1 MSMTGFELGAARLLM
16 AHRWAALA
24 TLGEDGPAA
33 SMVAYAPGPDA
44 SSLVLF
50 LSGLSA
56 HTRNLIT
63 EPRVALVIS
72 EPDPGDGDPQ
82 TLGRL
87 SIKGTAEI
95 VERTAPEFGDH
106 WQVYLSRLPDAAPRL
121 ALGDFSL
128 FRIVIHEARYVGGFA
143 RAGTIPV
150 ERLAAAAGELESS

>member
-1 MSMTGFELGAARLLM
+1 MSVSGFELGAARLLM

-24 TLGEDGPAA
+24 TLGEDGPEA
-33 SMVAYAPGPDA
+33 SMVAYAPAPDA
-44 SSLVLF
+44 GSLVLF

-63 EPRVALVIS
+63 EPRVSLVIS

-82 TLGRL
+82 TLARL
-87 SIKGTAEI
+87 SIKGTAGI
-95 VERTAPEFGDH
+95 VERTAPDFESVWH
-106 WQVYLSRLPDAAPRL
+106 TYVSWLPDAAPRL
-121 ALGDFSL
+121 ALGDFAL

-150 ERLAAAAGELESS
+150 QRLAAAAGELESS

>member
-1 MSMTGFELGAARLLM
+1 MTASGFELDAARLVI

-33 SMVAYAPGPDA
+33 SMVAYAPEINL

-50 LSGLSA
+50 LSALSA

-72 EPDPGDGDPQ
+72 DADQGTEDPQ
-82 TLGRL
+82 TLARL
-87 SIKGTAEI
+87 SLKGTAEM
-95 VERTAPEFGDH
+95 VERTDPEFEGV
-106 WQVYLSRLPDAAPRL
+106 WQTYVSRLPAAAPRI

-128 FRIVIHEARYVGGFA
+128 FRVAIREVHYVGGFA

-150 ERLAAAAGELESS
+150 ARLAAAAGELGHP